1 MLAPGTRFSMR
12 ICSAI
17 HSLSCQQ
24 RASGNIMAKPRVT
37 ATDRLANMIEVVE
50 LGQRT
55 GLLSVE
61 RGSGSV
67 LEEGALYFAS
77 GRVMYASLA
86 GLRGREAL
94 AALGRWGACRFSF
107 DSNVQP
113 PIPNITAAF
122 PIPNMPPDMRRG
134 ASPPPSGPPSSFPG
148 QRRGDSGVWPSQ
160 PGIGQ
165 AGNGYAGNGYA
176 GNSYAENGSAGT
188 GYGANPAGR
197 SGYALGTAI
206 LGGAGNSN
214 VPRPLTPT
222 PTPGTGYLGASQP
235 QTGALNRRPR
245 RAPDVRDLM
254 AVVTTHNL
262 SRRHRTILLLADGEH
277 TVLDLARL
285 SSKSVDE
292 VSMLLGELETRGL
305 IYYYS

>member
-1 MLAPGTRFSMR
+1 MRVFSGTK
-12 ICSAI
+12 
-17 HSLSCQQ
+17 Q
-24 RASGNIMAKPRVT
+24 
-37 ATDRLANMIEVVE
+37 
-50 LGQRT
+50 LG
-55 GLLSVE
+55 VW
-61 RGSGSV
+61 
-67 LEEGALYFAS
+67 GA
-77 GRVMYASLA
+77 GTASLFTF
-86 GLRGREAL
+86 
-94 AALGRWGACRFSF
+94 W
-107 DSNVQP
+107 SNVQP
-113 PIPNITAAF
+113 AIPNITAAF
-122 PIPNMPPDMRRG
+122 PIPNMPQDMGRG

-165 AGNGYAGNGYA
+165 ARNGYAGNGYAGNGYAGNGYA

-188 GYGANPAGR
+188 GSGANPAGR

-206 LGGAGNSN
+206 LGGAGNSS

-245 RAPDVRDLM
+245 RAPDVRDLI

-262 SRRHRTILLLADGEH
+262 SRGHRTILLLADGEH
-277 TVLDLARL
+277 TVLDLAPL
-285 SSKSVDE
+285 SSKSRDE
-292 VSMLLGELETRGL
+292 VSMPLGELETRGL

>member
-1 MLAPGTRFSMR
+1 
-12 ICSAI
+12 
-17 HSLSCQQ
+17 
-24 RASGNIMAKPRVT
+24 MAKPRVT
-37 ATDRLANMIEVVE
+37 ATDRLANVIEVVE

-113 PIPNITAAF
+113 PIPNITAAI
-122 PIPNMPPDMRRG
+122 PIPDMPPDMRRG

-160 PGIGQ
+160 PGSGQ
-165 AGNGYAGNGYA
+165 AGYGNAGNGSAGNGSAGNGYAGNG
-176 GNSYAENGSAGT
+176 SAGT
-188 GYGANPAGR
+188 GYRANPAGR

-206 LGGAGNSN
+206 LGGTGNSS

-262 SRRHRTILLLADGEH
+262 SRGHRTILLLADGEH